1 MSIGTM
7 AVIRLM
13 FMRYSPERGHGPFD
27 VRNLTQVLGP
37 QHREVDSIFDSH
49 PVAMKG
55 SACTRAVLVST
66 PSKSNRTAS

>member
-1 MSIGTM
+1 
-7 AVIRLM
+7 M

-49 PVAMKG
+49 EHAVQVEQNGVIVA
-55 SACTRAVLVST
+55 ARV
-66 PSKSNRTAS
+66 